1 MLPRLVLAILL
12 TATATAGCGWL
23 DAEDDEREGAAAA
36 EQLLG
41 RSFHS
46 VSVAIDGEPVDALSE
61 SVKVEFE
68 DRGDE
73 HVVRFEANCNT
84 FGGDFTI
91 SSERLVPNHEAASG
105 NGVDG
110 RQFAG
115 SDAGCPDEQHEQDQW
130 LNEFFAAG
138 PTWQLAD
145 EGLLLLAD
153 QSEVRLEEE

>member
-1 MLPRLVLAILL
+1 MLPRLLLAILL
-12 TATATAGCGWL
+12 TATASCGWL
-23 DAEDDEREGAAAA
+23 DAEDDEGEDAAAA

-46 VSVAIDGEPVDALSE
+46 VSVAADGDPVDALSD

-73 HVVRFEANCNT
+73 HVIRFEANCNT

-91 SSERLVPNHEAASG
+91 TSERLVPNHEAASE

-115 SDAGCPDEQHEQDQW
+115 SDVGCPDEQHDQDRW

-145 EGLLLLAD
+145 EELLLLAD